1 MKGQSFTTP
10 EGKTVKVLDFDP
22 INKMAYI
29 NVYAG
34 NFTWIHEKEYC
45 NWVINDTA
53 QMPKFYIPDIPA
65 QMTDEQIKSQK
76 KIIDDAVQIQTTNA
90 VDVCEQTTDGEG
102 VGNGNTEPEVIAE
115 KSEVKS
121 KEKAVKAVKA
131 KTTKT
136 KK

>member
-1 MKGQSFTTP
+1 MKGQTFTTP

-34 NFTWIHEKEYC
+34 NFTWIHESEYC

-65 QMTDEQIKSQK
+65 QMTDEQINSQN

-102 VGNGNTEPEVIAE
+102 VGIGNTEPKSVTE
-115 KSEVKS
+115 KSEVKG
-121 KEKAVKAVKA
+121 KEKTVKIKP
-131 KTTKT
+131 TKP